1 MKRMRHILPLLIAC
15 ASFTQ
20 LPPTARAADAP
31 PRPTLVGFAALPPDT
46 FTAGPRS
53 GRFIKDPA
61 PINGRQLPF
70 ASQPVQGVSDIV
82 RTARPGEYL
91 ALSDNG
97 YGAKANSGDYL
108 LCVYRVT
115 PSFKS
120 PDSRGDGTVKAEVA
134 FRLRDPGRHVK
145 WPIVADGKTYP
156 GSDVPVPAEVRDGRL
171 LTGADFDVESM
182 VELDGT
188 FWLGDEFGPF
198 VLHVDASGKLLEP
211 PIELPGEGMHSPD
224 HPTKDPADAKIA
236 RSSGF
241 EATVLFPRVP
251 DGPTLLQPLL
261 EKPLKG
267 ETSLRM
273 YNLEIQAGYRPIAA
287 GEKFPHYGPYN
298 GTYPLPDTAKAVGA
312 AVTLPNVGIPS
323 AYVLIERDDG
333 EGDAAR
339 HKVVTLAREE
349 VPRHEGRLTRT
360 PLVDLL
366 DIDDPHDLDGDGARK
381 FRFPFWTIESVL
393 VVDDRTLLIVND
405 NNYPFSAGRK
415 PGEPDA
421 TEFILIRLP
430 RAIGEYGK

>member
-1 MKRMRHILPLLIAC
+1 MTGMRRTVPLLIAC
-15 ASFTQ
+15 ACFAQLSSFACAED
-20 LPPTARAADAP
+20 PPT
-31 PRPTLVGFAALPPDT
+31 RPTLVGFAALPPDT

-53 GRFIKDPA
+53 GQFIKDPV
-61 PINGRQLPF
+61 PINGRRLPF
-70 ASQPVQGVSDIV
+70 EGQPVQGVSDIV
-82 RTARPGEYL
+82 RTRQPGEYL

-97 YGAKANSGDYL
+97 FGAKANSADYL
-108 LCVYRVT
+108 LCVYRVR
-115 PSFKS
+115 PSFKE
-120 PDSRGDGTVKAEVA
+120 PHGKGGDGTVAAEVA
-134 FRLRDPGRHVK
+134 FRLRDPDRHVK
-145 WPIVADGKTYP
+145 WPIVADGTTYP

-182 VELDGT
+182 VEVDGT

-198 VLHVDASGKLLEP
+198 LLHVDATGKLLEP
-211 PIELPGEGMHSPD
+211 PYELPGEGLHSPD
-224 HPTKDPADAKIA
+224 HPTNDPAAALIA

-251 DGPTLLQPLL
+251 SGSLMVQPIL

-267 ETSLRM
+267 ESTLRV
-273 YNLEIQAGYRPIAA
+273 YGLEIRPGNRRVPP
-287 GEKFPHYGPYN
+287 GEKFPHYGPFH

-323 AYVLIERDDG
+323 AYVFIERDDG

-339 HKVVTLAREE
+339 HKVITLAREV
-349 VPRHEGRLTRT
+349 VPRHEGRLDRT

-366 DIDDPHDLDGDGARK
+366 DVDDPHDLDGDGSTK

-393 VVDDRTLLIVND
+393 VVDDRTLLVVND
-405 NNYPFSAGRK
+405 NNYPFSAGRTK
-415 PGEPDA
+415 GQPEA

-430 RAIGEYGK
+430 RPLGER